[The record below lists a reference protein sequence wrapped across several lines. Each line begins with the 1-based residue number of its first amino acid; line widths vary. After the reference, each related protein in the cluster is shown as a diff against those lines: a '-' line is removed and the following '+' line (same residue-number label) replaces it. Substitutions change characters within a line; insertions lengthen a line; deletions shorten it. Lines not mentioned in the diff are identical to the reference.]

1 MIGAIG
7 VLTVGMWAF
16 LGSDT
21 GLDNGESSDLYVVSR
36 GDFDIL
42 IPATGELVALNQT
55 KIKNKIESRST
66 ITEIVDEGSF
76 VEKGQVL
83 VKFNDEEISN
93 RVRDSEESVTQQFP
107 SRPTNRTENPKYR
120 TTHFSQ

>member
-7 VLTVGMWAF
+7 VFTVGMWAF
-16 LGSDT
+16 LGSDAK
-21 GLDNGESSDLYVVSR
+21 LDNGGSSDLYVVSR

-93 RVRDSEESVTQQFP
+93 RVRDSEESVISAQ
-107 SRPTNRTENPKYR
+107 NRLD
-120 TTHFSQ
+120 SA